1 MEGVHDVLRGGGYT
15 GGVGLPAES
24 PHLGLHLRGAA
35 GHTSRTYLQ
44 VDAWMRGV
52 RGAGTER
59 DR

>member
-35 GHTSRTYLQ
+35 GHTSGTDLQ
-44 VDAWMRGV
+44 VDSWMSGV
-52 RGAGTER
+52 RGMR
-59 DR
+59 